1 MSKIKPSNPEASDM
15 ASIRQLHDR
24 YMTPNYAPMA
34 IIPDHGSGSYL
45 WDIEGREYLDFASGI
60 AVSALGH
67 AHPELVG
74 VLVEQAGRYWHV
86 SNVLTSQPAIQL
98 ARKLC
103 ELTFAERVFF
113 ANSGSEANEAALKL
127 ARRYAFNRYGE
138 EKHEILAFDNAFH
151 GRTLFT
157 VNVGGQPAYSNGF
170 GPKPAGISH
179 RPFNDP
185 DSLRQFFEER
195 GKTTCAVILEPCQG
209 EAGVV
214 PASTE
219 FVKAVRDCC
228 NQYDALMILDEIQ
241 TGVGRSGKLYTYQK
255 MGVTP
260 DILTTAKALGGGFP
274 ISAMLTTEEIG
285 KDLVVGSHGSTFGG
299 NPMACAVAGKILE
312 IVSQPDMLTAIEAHG
327 RHLVDGLRSINDRY
341 DVFRE
346 VRGTGLL
353 LGCELV
359 DRYKGEGR
367 KLLATCISAG
377 LLVLVAGPDVIRLAP
392 PLNISTT
399 ELDQGLERFENAV
412 GNFVADSK
420 PSP

>member
-1 MSKIKPSNPEASDM
+1 M

-45 WDIEGREYLDFASGI
+45 WDIAGNEYLDFASGI
-60 AVSALGH
+60 AVCALGH
-67 AHPELVG
+67 AHPELVR
-74 VLVEQAGRYWHV
+74 VLAEQAGRYWHV

-98 ARKLC
+98 AQKLC
-103 ELTFAERVFF
+103 GLTFAERIFF

-127 ARRYAFNRYGE
+127 ARRYAFNRYGR
-138 EKHEILAFDNAFH
+138 EKHEILAFDQAFH

-157 VNVGGQPAYSNGF
+157 VNVGGQPAYSSGF
-170 GPKPAGISH
+170 GPKPGGISH
-179 RPFNDP
+179 RPFNDIG
-185 DSLRQFFEER
+185 SLRQFFEEK
-195 GKTTCAVILEPCQG
+195 GPTTCAVILEPCQG

-214 PASTE
+214 PASVE
-219 FVKAVRDCC
+219 FVKVVRECC
-228 NQYDALMILDEIQ
+228 DQYNALMILDEIQ

-285 KDLVVGSHGSTFGG
+285 NDLVVGSHGSTFGG
-299 NPMACAVAGKILE
+299 NPMACAVAGKILD
-312 IVSQPDMLTAIEAHG
+312 IVSQPAMLRSIEAHG
-327 RHLVDGLRSINDRY
+327 IHLASGLKSINDQY
-341 DVFRE
+341 GVFQE
-346 VRGTGLL
+346 IRGTGLL

-359 DRYKGEGR
+359 GRYRGEGR
-367 KLLATCISAG
+367 RLLATCVSDG

-392 PLNISTT
+392 PLNISTA
-399 ELDQGLERFENAV
+399 ELDQGLERFETAV
-412 GNFVADSK
+412 RNFISDSE
-420 PSP
+420 PSSECMGSIVQK